1 MSQKLFEQEK
11 VIQDMQTQL
20 DEARSEL
27 SSTKHALS
35 DVTNKLQTTKKQH
48 DCARNKVF
56 KITHE
61 LGETIADSMY
71 YEEEILA
78 KNEVLSEQVKCLQEE
93 ISSSTIIPGATSVDN
108 SKFYFKTKG
117 DDRVYTTAVRELYY
131 TLLAQQMP
139 PAKIAGTIKSVLKS
153 FLPTIDVDAVQLPG
167 ESCASYMRRQEL
179 TTVNL
184 AHKATCLIDKA
195 QSGFLNLNCD
205 GTTLSQKKIQGAAIS
220 GMVLSVNEVPDG
232 SADSMISDISKELQK
247 LREIAHLLHL
257 PNADKINWTLIQ
269 SSSSDSAST
278 QKRFNKLVE
287 EKREE
292 DREIFGPQSACPDV
306 TELIEN
312 FCCMHLGVNLRKA
325 FFDGIKAS
333 TADSSPVSDTI
344 VHEFCKLFGEHG
356 GKHGAPEYAHGA
368 VAFPDFLELMFSW

>member
-1 MSQKLFEQEK
+1 
-11 VIQDMQTQL
+11 
-20 DEARSEL
+20 
-27 SSTKHALS
+27 
-35 DVTNKLQTTKKQH
+35 
-48 DCARNKVF
+48 
-56 KITHE
+56 
-61 LGETIADSMY
+61 
-71 YEEEILA
+71 
-78 KNEVLSEQVKCLQEE
+78 
-93 ISSSTIIPGATSVDN
+93 
-108 SKFYFKTKG
+108 
-117 DDRVYTTAVRELYY
+117 
-131 TLLAQQMP
+131 MP
-139 PAKIAGTIKSVLKS
+139 PAKIAGTIRSVLKS

-205 GTTLSQKKIQGAAIS
+205 GTTLSQKKMQGAAIS

-312 FCCMHLGVNLRKA
+312 FCCMHLGVNL
-325 FFDGIKAS
+325 
-333 TADSSPVSDTI
+333 
-344 VHEFCKLFGEHG
+344 
-356 GKHGAPEYAHGA
+356 
-368 VAFPDFLELMFSW
+368 

>member
-1 MSQKLFEQEK
+1 MFVQRVSDSNKLHSEPMTYGVTSTVKHLQSVISRCQLDLDGMSRKLFEQEK

-117 DDRVYTTAVRELYY
+117 DDRVCTTAVRELYY

-139 PAKIAGTIKSVLKS
+139 PAKIAGTIRSVLKS

-205 GTTLSQKKIQGAAIS
+205 GTTLSQKKMQGAAIS

-312 FCCMHLGVNLRKA
+312 FCCMHLGVNL
-325 FFDGIKAS
+325 
-333 TADSSPVSDTI
+333 
-344 VHEFCKLFGEHG
+344 
-356 GKHGAPEYAHGA
+356 
-368 VAFPDFLELMFSW
+368 